1 MMKGYCDLLRRW
13 AEVRRW
19 VVLSHCAGYCKVVP
33 LSRGL
38 VSSGPGFLL
47 AACQL
52 DHLVAARVVLSHCAG
67 YRQVVPLSRGLVTLG
82 PGILLAACQS
92 DQLVA
97 ARAYIFPT
105 KAQLHAILERVI
117 SLLILFIL
125 I

>member
-1 MMKGYCDLLRRW
+1 MTS
-13 AEVRRW
+13 VRK

-67 YRQVVPLSRGLVTLG
+67 YQQVVPLSQGLVTLG
-82 PGILLAACQS
+82 PGFLLAARQS

-97 ARAYIFPT
+97 ASACFSPSF
-105 KAQLHAILERVI
+105 AV
-117 SLLILFIL
+117 
-125 I
+125 